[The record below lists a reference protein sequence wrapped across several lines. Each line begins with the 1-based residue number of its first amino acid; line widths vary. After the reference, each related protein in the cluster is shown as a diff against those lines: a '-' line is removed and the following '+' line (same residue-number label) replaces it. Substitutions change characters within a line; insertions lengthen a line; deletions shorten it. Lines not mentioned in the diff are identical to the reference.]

1 MDNSRM
7 PFCKAVQQRLMS
19 TFRKIVL
26 ANPIQSSVIAA
37 LVAIGACRL
46 LLASYLSGFDDLIGR
61 PGDALLVLA
70 VLLMLTPHLLIR
82 RPLPAVLQD
91 RRLEPLDAILENHMR
106 LEHEIDKSLNE
117 VVGDTENSA
126 LAIIQQVRQL
136 YDTANRLV
144 VYLDDSSQKTGNM
157 GNEITDS
164 VAHAIEIGAFIQ
176 QLPAKMERD
185 LQGVNIVV
193 KEIKELG
200 GLLEAVRGISMQ
212 SHLLAINAAIEASR
226 AGSSGDAFR
235 VIATEMR
242 ILASNSGEV
251 AASINQ
257 GLTRAREGVEA
268 GMASSIAESTLQ
280 LAKVSLAGVSIQ
292 KLLDN
297 FEDINQFNKTRFAVV
312 TQHNEDLARDIAEVL
327 GQIQYQDVVRQRI
340 ERIQITTG
348 KRNASFQ
355 EAGGMQDQ
363 AGVKLALL
371 PELLEL
377 ILNDYLAEEN
387 KHKHSEKQ
395 SSDNSSELK
404 IELF

>member
-327 GQIQYQDVVRQRI
+327 GHIQYQDVVRQRI